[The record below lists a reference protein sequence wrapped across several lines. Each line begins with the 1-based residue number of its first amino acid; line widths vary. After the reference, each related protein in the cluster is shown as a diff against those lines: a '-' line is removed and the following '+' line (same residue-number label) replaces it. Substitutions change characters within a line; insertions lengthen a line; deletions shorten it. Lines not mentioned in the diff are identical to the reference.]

1 MALYLLQLTFLW
13 SVFSLVYH
21 FILSKKTIYVFN
33 RSYLLLT
40 FVGSLL
46 IPLIPFNLLLKNVNS
61 LQSVSSSN
69 INVLSEVVVDI
80 SNKTTQYS
88 FGYSDVIWI
97 VYTLGFVAFMI
108 HFIIGLIKIQKLKS
122 SSHKKAFEGITVCKV
137 PKENQ
142 AFSFF
147 TTVFLNEKVFSDLKN
162 NKTIWLHE
170 KAHVKQSHSF
180 DVLLVELMK
189 IIFWFHPL
197 VYLYRKNIKM
207 NHEYLADEEVLK
219 EIDNVK
225 DYQHTLID
233 HIEQTNILLASTFNY
248 KLTQKRIIMMTIKTK
263 NRTKL
268 AAKLFTLFAVAGIL
282 TIVGCSQEE
291 ASDVLVSEESVLMKT
306 DLEEPLK
313 FVENKAKP
321 IEGLRVFMQD
331 YARKFNVPENPP
343 LNKNNEIKI
352 KVKFIIEKDGSF
364 SEIIG
369 TSEDSEILVDE
380 AIRVLKTMPKW
391 IPGKH
396 QGKIVRSTFTLPIT
410 IRVNS

>member
-1 MALYLLQLTFLW
+1 
-13 SVFSLVYH
+13 
-21 FILSKKTIYVFN
+21 
-33 RSYLLLT
+33 
-40 FVGSLL
+40 
-46 IPLIPFNLLLKNVNS
+46 
-61 LQSVSSSN
+61 
-69 INVLSEVVVDI
+69 
-80 SNKTTQYS
+80 
-88 FGYSDVIWI
+88 
-97 VYTLGFVAFMI
+97 
-108 HFIIGLIKIQKLKS
+108 
-122 SSHKKAFEGITVCKV
+122 
-137 PKENQ
+137 
-142 AFSFF
+142 
-147 TTVFLNEKVFSDLKN
+147 
-162 NKTIWLHE
+162 
-170 KAHVKQSHSF
+170 
-180 DVLLVELMK
+180 
-189 IIFWFHPL
+189 
-197 VYLYRKNIKM
+197 
-207 NHEYLADEEVLK
+207 
-219 EIDNVK
+219 
-225 DYQHTLID
+225 
-233 HIEQTNILLASTFNY
+233 
-248 KLTQKRIIMMTIKTK
+248 
-263 NRTKL
+263 
-268 AAKLFTLFAVAGIL
+268 
-282 TIVGCSQEE
+282 VGCSQEE